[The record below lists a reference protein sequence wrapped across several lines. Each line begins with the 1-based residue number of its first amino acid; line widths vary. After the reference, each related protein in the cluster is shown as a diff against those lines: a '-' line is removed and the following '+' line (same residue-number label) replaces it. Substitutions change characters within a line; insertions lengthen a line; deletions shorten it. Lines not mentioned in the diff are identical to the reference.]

1 MLVGLMYTF
10 VSMCSWF
17 LIASIPRKG
26 SLQSISDSIV
36 KLNDWWQLFKVS
48 RKSLAAVR
56 FHWMVKVSST

>member
-10 VSMCSWF
+10 VSMCSRF

-26 SLQSISDSIV
+26 SLPSISDSIV
-36 KLNDWWQLFKVS
+36 KFNDWWQLFKVL

-56 FHWMVKVSST
+56 FCWMVMVSST